1 MDIILFL
8 TNLSQTLVNW
18 PLFIFVAAVATI
30 CTVAFRFVQFRY
42 FIYAWK
48 QIFAPAKQAGKES
61 SKSSDMTPI
70 QAFINT
76 LSSNLGNGTIAGVAA
91 GIYSGGPGAVVW
103 LALFG
108 ILLMS
113 VRFAEAFLSMHYGS
127 LVPAGSK
134 LGGPMLYLREVAG
147 GKTLSWIYGGL
158 CFVFCLIG
166 GNSIQTNSIALSFQR
181 TFNIA
186 PLISAIALTLLI
198 LYIVGGGAA
207 RIVKISV
214 AMVPVKIIVFFSAT
228 LLVLAYHYQ
237 TIIPAIALMIKSAFA
252 PSAVVGGLVGF
263 TVTQAIAAGMMR
275 QIFATES
282 GLGTAGI
289 LFGSTGS
296 KAPMKDAI
304 VAMLST
310 FISTMFCCIVGLCIV
325 ASGVWNSGLTST
337 ALTIEAFNTVF
348 GAFGGYAV
356 TFLSVTFGVGVLIA
370 YAYITR
376 EVLLFLTGGRYAFM
390 FPILYCI
397 FAFGGALV
405 EPSFMWAFGDIPMA
419 FMLAIN
425 LFGIVY
431 LLPVIRK
438 NVVAFAQTEK

>member
-1 MDIILFL
+1 MDIQLVL
-8 TNLSQTLVNW
+8 KELSELLISW
-18 PLFIFVAAVATI
+18 PLFIIVAIAALI
-30 CTVAFRFVQFRY
+30 CTVAFRFVQVRY

-48 QIFAPAKQAGKES
+48 QILFPQKEQNNS
-61 SKSSDMTPI
+61 SSSADMTPI

-91 GIYSGGPGAVVW
+91 GIYTGGPGAVVW
-103 LALFG
+103 LVLFG

-113 VRFAEAFLSMHYGS
+113 VRFAEAFLSMYYGA
-127 LVPAGSK
+127 LAPAGAK
-134 LGGPMLYLREVAG
+134 LGGPMLYLREVFAG
-147 GKTLSWIYGGL
+147 PVLAWTYGAL
-158 CFVFCLIG
+158 CFVFCLVG
-166 GNSIQTNSIALSFQR
+166 GNSLQTNSIALSFER

-186 PLISAIALTLLI
+186 PFISAIALTLLI

-214 AMVPVKIIVFFSAT
+214 AMVPVKIMIFFSTT
-228 LLVLAYHYQ
+228 LIVLAYHYH
-237 TIIPAIALMIKSAFA
+237 TIIPAITLMIKSAFN
-252 PSAVVGGLVGF
+252 PSAAMGGLVGF

-310 FISTMFCCIVGLCIV
+310 FISTTFCFIVGLCIV
-325 ASGVWNSGLTST
+325 ASGVWNTGLTST
-337 ALTIEAFNTVF
+337 ALTIEAFRTVF
-348 GAFGGYAV
+348 GSFGGYAV

-376 EVLLFLTGGRYAFM
+376 EVWLFLTGGRYAFA
-390 FPILYCI
+390 FPILYCAS
-397 FAFGGALV
+397 AFGGALID
-405 EPSFMWAFGDIPMA
+405 PSLLWAYGDIPQA
-419 FMLAIN
+419 FMLTIN
-425 LFGIVY
+425 LFGILY

-438 NVVAFAQTEK
+438 NIITFAQTEK

>member
-1 MDIILFL
+1 MDFQLFL
-8 TNLSQTLVNW
+8 KDLSQALIGW
-18 PLFIFVAAVATI
+18 PLFIFVIAVAVM
-30 CTVAFRFVQFRY
+30 CTVAFKFIQFRY

-48 QIFAPAKQAGKES
+48 QILFPSKAQTTES
-61 SKSSDMTPI
+61 SSDMTPI

-76 LSSNLGNGTIAGVAA
+76 LSSNLGNGTIAGVAS
-91 GIYSGGPGAVVW
+91 GIYSGGPGAVIW

-108 ILLMS
+108 IALMS
-113 VRFAEAFLSMHYGS
+113 IRFAEAFLSMHYGA
-127 LVPAGSK
+127 LAPAASK
-134 LGGPMLYLREVAG
+134 LGGPMLYLREVFAG
-147 GKTLSWIYGGL
+147 PTLAWIYGIL
-158 CFVFCLIG
+158 CFGFCLVG
-166 GNSIQTNSIALSFQR
+166 GNSVQTNSIALSFQR
-181 TFNIA
+181 TFGIA
-186 PLISAIALTLLI
+186 PLISAVFLTFLI

-214 AMVPVKIIVFFSAT
+214 AMVPIKIVVFFST
-228 LLVLAYHYQ
+228 TIIVLVYHYKSLL
-237 TIIPAIALMIKSAFA
+237 PALMLMGKSAFA
-252 PSAVVGGLVGF
+252 PQAVIGGLVGF

-289 LFGSTGS
+289 LFGSSGS

-310 FISTMFCCIVGLCIV
+310 FISTVFCFIVGLCIV
-325 ASGVWNSGLTST
+325 ASGVWNTGFTST

-348 GAFGGYAV
+348 GSLGGYAV

-376 EVLLFLTGGRYAFM
+376 EVWLSLTGGRYAFI
-390 FPILYCI
+390 FPVLYCV
-397 FAFGGALV
+397 FAFGGALIDTTLLW
-405 EPSFMWAFGDIPMA
+405 SIGDIPQA

-431 LLPVIRK
+431 LLPIIRK
-438 NVVAFAQTEK
+438 NVIAFMQTNK